1 MKINVI
7 YCDNRRTMIPC
18 GHLTLEWVRAKL
30 EELNAQPE
38 VYKAYLAG
46 LKFKL

>member
-30 EELNAQPE
+30 AELNAQAG
-38 VYKAYLAG
+38 VYKAWMTHV
-46 LKFKL
+46 KL

>member
-30 EELNAQPE
+30 AELNAQAE
-38 VYKAYLAG
+38 VYKAWMTHV
-46 LKFKL
+46 KL